1 VAKGRKFLGEFQGNS
16 LVAER
21 LAGMERGSISYSVAK
36 LKVSAKQVQCS
47 GKIFG
52 GIRHEEVNIVLGFK
66 AFCAKT
72 SG

>member
-1 VAKGRKFLGEFQGNS
+1 
-16 LVAER
+16 
-21 LAGMERGSISYSVAK
+21 MERGSISYSVAK
-36 LKVSAKQVQCS
+36 LKVSAKQVQGS